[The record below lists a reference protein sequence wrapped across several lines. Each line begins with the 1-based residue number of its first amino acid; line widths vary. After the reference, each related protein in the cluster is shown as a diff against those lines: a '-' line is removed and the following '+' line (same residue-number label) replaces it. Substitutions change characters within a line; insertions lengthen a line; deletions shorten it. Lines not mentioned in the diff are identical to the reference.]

1 MQTVRV
7 RTINGYSDY
16 EVLKCVK
23 RGDIHHYKLRTTNG
37 KIIEYGT
44 KVKED
49 SEKEHLHNR

>member
-7 RTINGYSDY
+7 RTINGYRDY